1 MVIIYYLK
9 VVYIKVEMFYL
20 NWVIYNNIKYLL
32 IFVIYWF
39 KSIEVLLNMFKVGIE
54 ININIL
60 KIFVIFFK
68 KIL

>member
-1 MVIIYYLK
+1 
-9 VVYIKVEMFYL
+9 MFYL

-60 KIFVIFFK
+60 KIFVIFF
-68 KIL
+68 

>member
-60 KIFVIFFK
+60 KIFVIFF
-68 KIL
+68 